1 VNSYLIIA
9 SDLPALEGPS
19 MKARDVFD
27 LMHRNGC
34 WEFPER
40 SGQAKLRAGDRILF
54 YLGSKVRAVVA
65 EATVAGPAVPI
76 EKDSPV
82 TFDRNRFPFFHW
94 RMPLKDFRLY
104 PSEKANLDL
113 IMELSFA
120 RTSTV
125 TRPYVGLLLR
135 VGMRTL
141 TDDDVELIRS
151 RAGIASGHR
160 LNPKCAG
167 GRGAKPRRP
176 K

>member
-1 VNSYLIIA
+1 MNNYLIIA

-27 LMHRNGC
+27 LMHRNSC

-40 SGQAKLRAGDRILF
+40 SGQAKLKAGDRLVF

-65 EATVAGPAVPI
+65 EATVAGPALPI
-76 EKDSPV
+76 NKESPV
-82 TFDRNRFPFFHW
+82 TFDRHRFPFFRW
-94 RMPLKDFRLY
+94 RMPLEDFRLY
-104 PSEKANLDL
+104 PSERADLDL

-141 TDDDVELIRS
+141 TDADVELIRD
-151 RAGIASGHR
+151 RAGV
-160 LNPKCAG
+160 
-167 GRGAKPRRP
+167 
-176 K
+176 